1 MQDTMVQELALANKQ
16 LLMVSS
22 SGLKFHPLLHYSF
35 SHWDSQAPGLCHY
48 TRAAT
53 LTLKP
58 KLLFTNSLYPAAES
72 QSGRPY
78 SSHLVKLHLVLVP
91 SICLWEPLSLE
102 SPVAVMSPSLYPRCL
117 EMFVVFGVFSEKMWV
132 CTPTEEK
139 MGWLP
144 LQSLVFMLLLN
155 FKP

>member
-48 TRAAT
+48 IRAAT

-78 SSHLVKLHLVLVP
+78 SSHLVKLRLVLVP

-102 SPVAVMSPSLYPRCL
+102 SPVAVIHHLCIPDA
-117 EMFVVFGVFSEKMWV
+117 
-132 CTPTEEK
+132 
-139 MGWLP
+139 
-144 LQSLVFMLLLN
+144 
-155 FKP
+155 

>member
-22 SGLKFHPLLHYSF
+22 SGQKFHPLLHYSF

-48 TRAAT
+48 TRAVT

-72 QSGRPY
+72 QSRCLY
-78 SSHLVKLHLVLVP
+78 SSHLGKTVP
-91 SICLWEPLSLE
+91 S
-102 SPVAVMSPSLYPRCL
+102 
-117 EMFVVFGVFSEKMWV
+117 FSA
-132 CTPTEEK
+132 
-139 MGWLP
+139 
-144 LQSLVFMLLLN
+144 
-155 FKP
+155 